1 MVKAR
6 GMYSIVDMTG
16 MVFCY
21 GCSIVNSC
29 TVNLTRAR
37 KTKFYFLSTTVPFWT
52 SGLRKPDITV
62 PEMIINEF
70 QKQTVNKQTPN
81 HLTLTL
87 SREAVSLHP
96 EVNKP

>member
-29 TVNLTRAR
+29 TV
-37 KTKFYFLSTTVPFWT
+37 KFYFLSTTVPFWT